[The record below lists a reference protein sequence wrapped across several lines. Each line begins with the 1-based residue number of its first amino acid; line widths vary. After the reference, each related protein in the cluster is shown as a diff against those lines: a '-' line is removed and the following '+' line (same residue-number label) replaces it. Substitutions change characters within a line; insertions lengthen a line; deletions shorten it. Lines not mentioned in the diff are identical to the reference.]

1 MKTKNI
7 WLKIVSIIIVVS
19 TIITTAVYAVNNT
32 ITETKKTVEKEAETA
47 ENKLSEISLE
57 KNIEL
62 KSISQTIK
70 TEKQNTDEYY
80 ESMAKYAKFI
90 QIYQPTEAE
99 QKYIN
104 QLVTEGYKL
113 NKLIEIYKLWIDT
126 DEDIELIKKIYD
138 TYEPTDEEDNHWVE
152 AVYNQITENK
162 YGVLDREQIHA
173 YYDKGLNRDD
183 IITANRLCRM
193 GKNTITEIL
202 DKRVTGTSWAELI
215 EENYTKSTKNKM
227 QKQSMRQSKSPQ
239 KEQYKQIQNGTEI
252 LDAYFLAKRTEKD
265 INEYLD
271 KLSSGETIDQ
281 EMNQYYSERT
291 EGLLEKLK
299 EQGLWDEPQEIKEKN
314 KKAKEYLKKK
324 AIENGM
330 TQEKINKLID
340 QGHTELEI
348 LNASTVTKKQKVD
361 VQKVLEQKR
370 AGQTWED
377 LLQKEVQ

>member
-1 MKTKNI
+1 MKTKYT
-7 WLKIVSIIIVVS
+7 WLKIISIIIVVS

-32 ITETKKTVEKEAETA
+32 ITETKKPVENKAEIE

-70 TEKQNTDEYY
+70 TKKQNTDEYY

-104 QLVTEGYKL
+104 QLVTEGYEL
-113 NKLIEIYKLWIDT
+113 NKLIEIYKFWLDT
-126 DEDIELIKKIYD
+126 DEEIELIKKIYD
-138 TYEPTDEEDNHWVE
+138 AYEPTDDDEEDKHWVE

-173 YYDKGLNRDD
+173 YYDKGLTRDD

-215 EENYTKSTKNKM
+215 EENYTKSTKNKI
-227 QKQSMRQSKSPQ
+227 QKQAIGRSSQT
-239 KEQYKQIQNGTEI
+239 EQYKQIQNGTEI
-252 LDAYFLAKRTEKD
+252 LDAYFLSKRTETD

-271 KLSSGETIDQ
+271 KLSNGETIDQ
-281 EMNQYYSERT
+281 EMNDYYSERT
-291 EGLLEKLK
+291 EGVLKKLK
-299 EQGLWDEPQEIKEKN
+299 QQGLWDEPQEIKEKN

-330 TQEKINKLID
+330 TTEKINKLID
-340 QGHTELEI
+340 QGYTELEI

-361 VQKVLEQKR
+361 VKKVLEQKR
-370 AGQTWED
+370 AGRSWED
-377 LLQKEVQ
+377 LFQKEVQ